1 MESINDTKFIR
12 WSFGSCNSS
21 RQPNSDQE
29 YENNKE
35 YDQTCCFY
43 TSPNHWVYELIC
55 EHWMGN
61 GWGNGFIIIQGR
73 RYCDNFKTG
82 FVEYNFVEETPSKF
96 FVYIYQRMGTKTI
109 PKKFSISLDISTF
122 LYFQHLEDGVKRKS
136 FLVKDFVVIH

>member
-43 TSPNHWVYELIC
+43 TSPNNWVYELIC

-73 RYCDNFKTG
+73 RYCDNFKAG

-96 FVYIYQRMGTKTI
+96 FIHIYCMSTLTI
-109 PKKFSISLDISTF
+109 LKKFIISLQMSIF
-122 LYFQHLEDGVKRKS
+122 
-136 FLVKDFVVIH
+136 